1 MEIRETMYLVSSYVL
16 DLIGLKIWKFVKQF
30 GEQIIIPKTLKKNCE
45 PKPTLYFS
53 GRIYLIMNPLTF

>member
-30 GEQIIIPKTLKKNCE
+30 GEKIIIPKTKKVFGE
-45 PKPTLYFS
+45 PNPTLYFS
-53 GRIYLIMNPLTF
+53 DRIY